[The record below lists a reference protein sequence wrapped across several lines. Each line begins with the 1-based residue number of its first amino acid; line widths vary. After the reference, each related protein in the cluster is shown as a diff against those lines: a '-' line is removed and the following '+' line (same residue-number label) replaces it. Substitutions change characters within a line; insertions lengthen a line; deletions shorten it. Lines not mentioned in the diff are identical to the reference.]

1 MDLADYLETSRLQ
14 RKEIIKISESIINR
28 AINTSRTIKSD
39 TFFPGPCLKGFQL
52 YKENLDEEIKKD
64 FHSKQGSKKQ
74 IKNSFTIN
82 KSNKTSIERVYSG
95 NHQFLDKKQK
105 VILPK
110 DRERFSSEIKL
121 RLMSDKNSSFA
132 INLFRKPS
140 EKYYARFQ
148 KQSNE
153 EAKNMLFLPVLS
165 TAGTHQERSKQ
176 YKYK

>member
-1 MDLADYLETSRLQ
+1 M
-14 RKEIIKISESIINR
+14 
-28 AINTSRTIKSD
+28 
-39 TFFPGPCLKGFQL
+39 
-52 YKENLDEEIKKD
+52 
-64 FHSKQGSKKQ
+64 
-74 IKNSFTIN
+74 
-82 KSNKTSIERVYSG
+82 
-95 NHQFLDKKQK
+95 
-105 VILPK
+105 PK